1 MDTKIIQTDY
11 SECMRQSYLNYS
23 MSVITARAL
32 PDIRDGL
39 KPVQRRTL
47 YAMYEL
53 GLTHDKPHRKCAR
66 IVGDTMGKYHPHGDS
81 SIYEALVVMSQ
92 DFKKNEPLAEPHGNF
107 GSIEGDGSAAMR
119 YTEARLKK
127 LTEKVYLA
135 DLDKNVVDFIPNF
148 DETEKEPQILPVR
161 IPNILVNGA
170 EGIAVG
176 MTTSIPSHNLNE
188 VLDCVKAYIDNPE
201 ITTQELLQIM
211 PGPDFSTGA
220 IVANQEDLL
229 QIYEK
234 GTGKIRLRGKVVLE
248 EGRRKSDRSKL
259 VITEIPYTMIGD
271 GIRRFLSDTAQLA
284 ESKKLPEITDIS
296 NESSKEGIRIV
307 LELKK
312 GADVERVKNIL
323 FKKTRL
329 EDTFGVNMIAI
340 ADGRPTLFGLKGI
353 LKHYLNFQ
361 LEINRRKYSW
371 LLAEEQKKKEIQ
383 EGLIQ
388 AVDIIDLIIE
398 IIRGSKTQA
407 QAKACLMGDPS
418 SVVFRSRKSAAQAA
432 RLQFTA
438 RQAQAILDLR
448 LSRLIGLEIAALN
461 KSYKETCSRI
471 RRYEKLLASEKNM
484 LRAIQ
489 EELTAIQKEFG
500 HERKTRITSLEQVQE
515 IKEEIKEEKLLFL
528 MDRFGYVKTVD
539 PSIMERTPDILQDFR
554 YGFSCLNTGKIQLFT
569 RQGKVHQIRVKDIP
583 FQKLKEK
590 GIPVDNISNYD
601 SSQEDLI
608 FACASPAGWERT
620 NTREIVA
627 GEEAGVE
634 PDADTELLFVTAHGL
649 VKRTSAAEFQTNTRT
664 IASTKLGDGDELI
677 YVGYYNKK
685 QLVLHSQKGQFL
697 RFDIEEVNPCR
708 KNTLG
713 QKAIALTET
722 DQVDAVWQVTPA
734 EDGEIHF
741 SEKTIDLKRIR
752 IGAKGNR
759 GIKLRL

>member
-1 MDTKIIQTDY
+1 MDTKMIHTDY

-47 YAMYEL
+47 YAMSEL
-53 GLTHDKPHRKCAR
+53 GLSSDKPHRKCAR

-107 GSIEGDGSAAMR
+107 GSIEGDGAAAMR
-119 YTEARLKK
+119 YTEARLRK

-135 DLDKNVVDFIPNF
+135 DLEKNVVDFIPNF
-148 DETEKEPQILPVR
+148 DETEKEPVVLPVR
-161 IPNILVNGA
+161 IPNILINGA

-188 VLDCVKAYIDNPE
+188 VLECAAAYIDNPD
-201 ITTQELLQIM
+201 ITTEELLNIM
-211 PGPDFSTGA
+211 PGPDFSTGG
-220 IVANQEDLL
+220 IVANQEDLVS
-229 QIYEK
+229 IYEK

-248 EGRRKSDRSKL
+248 EGKKRGEKDKL
-259 VITEIPYTMIGD
+259 VITEIPYTMIGE

-312 GADVERVKNIL
+312 GSDVERVKNIL

-340 ADGRPTLFGLKGI
+340 VDGRPTLLSLKSI
-353 LKHYLNFQ
+353 LKHFVDFQ
-361 LEINRRKYSW
+361 IEINQRKYTW
-371 LLAEEQKKKEIQ
+371 MLEEEQKKKEVQ

-418 SVVFRSRKSAAQAA
+418 GVTFRHRSSAAEAA
-432 RLQFTA
+432 KLGFTE

-461 KSYKETCSRI
+461 KAYKDTCTRI
-471 RRYEKLLASEKNM
+471 RRYEKILGSRKNM
-484 LRAIQ
+484 LNAIK
-489 EELTAIQKEFG
+489 EELKKIQDEFG
-500 HERKTRITSLEQVQE
+500 HERRTVITSLEEAHE
-515 IKEEIKEEKLLFL
+515 IKEEIKEEELLFL
-528 MDRFGYVKTVD
+528 MDRFGYVKTVEAAALTKNSD
-539 PSIMERTPDILQDFR
+539 QLQDYR
-554 YGFSCLNTGKIQLFT
+554 YVFLCKNTGKVQLFT
-569 RQGKVHQIRVKDIP
+569 REGKMHQIKVMEIP

-590 GIPVDNISNYD
+590 GVPVDNISNYD
-601 SSQEDLI
+601 SSKEELIFVCACSEHPEQDLI
-608 FACASPAGWERT
+608 FATAG
-620 NTREIVA
+620 
-627 GEEAGVE
+627 
-634 PDADTELLFVTAHGL
+634 GL
-649 VKRTSAAEFQTNTRT
+649 IKKTPAAEFVTNTRT
-664 IASTKLGDGDELI
+664 IAATKLGNGDELV
-677 YVGYYNKK
+677 YVDYYNKK
-685 QLVLHSQKGQFL
+685 QVILHSEKGSFL
-697 RFDIEEVNPCR
+697 RFASEEINSGKR
-708 KNTLG
+708 NTLG
-713 QKAIALTET
+713 QKGMALAE
-722 DQVDAVWQVTPA
+722 DDSIKEVWQVTPG
-734 EDGEIHF
+734 EDNQIQ
-741 SEKTIDLKRIR
+741 TDRQVIDLKRIR
-752 IGAKGNR
+752 LSARGQR
-759 GIKLRL
+759 GIKLRLQQ

>member
-1 MDTKIIQTDY
+1 MDTKMIHTDY

-47 YAMYEL
+47 YAMSEL
-53 GLTHDKPHRKCAR
+53 GLSSDKPHRKCAR

-107 GSIEGDGSAAMR
+107 GSIEGDGAAAMR
-119 YTEARLKK
+119 YTEARLRK

-135 DLDKNVVDFIPNF
+135 DLEKNVVDFIPNF
-148 DETEKEPQILPVR
+148 DETEKEPVVLPVR
-161 IPNILVNGA
+161 IPNILINGA

-188 VLDCVKAYIDNPE
+188 VLECAAAYIDNSD
-201 ITTQELLQIM
+201 ITTEELLNIM
-211 PGPDFSTGA
+211 PGPDFSTGG
-220 IVANQEDLL
+220 IVANQEDLVS
-229 QIYEK
+229 IYEK

-248 EGRRKSDRSKL
+248 EGKKRGEKDKL
-259 VITEIPYTMIGD
+259 VITEIPYTMIGE

-312 GADVERVKNIL
+312 GSDVERVKNIL

-340 ADGRPTLFGLKGI
+340 VDGRPTLLSLKSI
-353 LKHYLNFQ
+353 LKHFVDFQ
-361 LEINRRKYSW
+361 IEINQRKYTW
-371 LLAEEQKKKEIQ
+371 MLEEEQKKKEVQ

-418 SVVFRSRKSAAQAA
+418 GVTFRHRSSAAEAA
-432 RLQFTA
+432 KLGFTE

-461 KSYKETCSRI
+461 KAYKDTCTRI
-471 RRYEKLLASEKNM
+471 RRYEKILGSRKNM
-484 LRAIQ
+484 LNAIK
-489 EELTAIQKEFG
+489 EELKKIQDEFG
-500 HERKTRITSLEQVQE
+500 HERRTVITSLEEAHE
-515 IKEEIKEEKLLFL
+515 IKEEIKEEELLFL
-528 MDRFGYVKTVD
+528 MDRFGYVKTVEAAALTKNSD
-539 PSIMERTPDILQDFR
+539 QLQDYR
-554 YGFSCLNTGKIQLFT
+554 YVFLCKNTGKVQLFT
-569 RQGKVHQIRVKDIP
+569 REGKMHQIKVMEIP

-590 GIPVDNISNYD
+590 GVPVDNISNYD
-601 SSQEDLI
+601 SSKEELIFVCACSEHPEQDLI
-608 FACASPAGWERT
+608 FATAG
-620 NTREIVA
+620 
-627 GEEAGVE
+627 
-634 PDADTELLFVTAHGL
+634 GL
-649 VKRTSAAEFQTNTRT
+649 IKKTPAAEFVTNTRT
-664 IASTKLGDGDELI
+664 IAATKLGNGDELV
-677 YVGYYNKK
+677 YVDYYNKK
-685 QLVLHSQKGQFL
+685 QVILHSEKGSFL
-697 RFDIEEVNPCR
+697 RFASEEINSGKR
-708 KNTLG
+708 NTLG
-713 QKAIALTET
+713 QKGMALAE
-722 DQVDAVWQVTPA
+722 DDSIKEVWQVTPG
-734 EDGEIHF
+734 EDNQIQ
-741 SEKTIDLKRIR
+741 TDRQVIDLKRIR
-752 IGAKGNR
+752 LSARGQR
-759 GIKLRL
+759 GIKLRLQQ